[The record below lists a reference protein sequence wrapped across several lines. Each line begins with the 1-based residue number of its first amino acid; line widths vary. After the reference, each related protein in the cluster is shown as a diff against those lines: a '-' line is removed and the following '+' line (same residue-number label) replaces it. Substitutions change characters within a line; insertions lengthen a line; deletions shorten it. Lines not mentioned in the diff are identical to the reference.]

1 MKMKH
6 RIILEGFEDFETWL
20 SRFYSIDE

>member
-1 MKMKH
+1 MKYTIK
-6 RIILEGFEDFETWL
+6 LEGFEDFEAWL